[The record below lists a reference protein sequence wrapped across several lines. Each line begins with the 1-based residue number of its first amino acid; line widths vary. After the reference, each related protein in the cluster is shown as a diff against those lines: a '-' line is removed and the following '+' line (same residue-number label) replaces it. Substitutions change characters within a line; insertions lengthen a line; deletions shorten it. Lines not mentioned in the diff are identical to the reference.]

1 MRENWFP
8 FLFPWKY
15 VLIRQFQRDLGK
27 KLTTICG
34 CSINFLANDYLP
46 IYGIAPL
53 VKKNILNYYEQMHE
67 KHILTRFYLDN
78 WEITW
83 LLGKSW
89 FWIFWNK
96 KKWIGTK
103 TWQKVSNQNSNSG
116 FFFTHITSVFPWLP
130 LNRNLSLRYTWRHN
144 ENIYI

>member
-1 MRENWFP
+1 MITGATTKYCNGDIFFFVKTELRENWFP

-53 VKKNILNYYEQMHE
+53 VKNILNYYEQMHE

-96 KKWIGTK
+96 KKMNRYKNMTK
-103 TWQKVSNQNSNSG
+103 SFKSKRLL
-116 FFFTHITSVFPWLP
+116 F
-130 LNRNLSLRYTWRHN
+130 YK
-144 ENIYI
+144 YY